1 MERNHSID
9 SLKCIMAFLIVLL
22 HTKWAFNYFAEP
34 ITRCAVPC
42 FMLISGYMM
51 AGADEN
57 RLKKGINK
65 MLKLLL
71 WSFILFAL
79 YSNAGYYL
87 KHHELIPFTVEDLFN
102 TIVFNQI
109 PFSGHLWYISSYIY
123 ILGIAIFAHKWNIWK
138 WIIAICPLLLVIGL
152 ILNAYSIVV
161 FNTDFDLFYSR
172 NFLIRCLPFYVIGL
186 IIKQKEKFLEKFS
199 KKMLLGGVILS
210 LLISYIEL
218 WLLGNKI
225 LLPLEHD
232 IYFGTYFYAICFF
245 LLFIRI
251 RQDSP
256 NWMSVIG
263 QRDSLY
269 IYILHP
275 IWCIALREVIKYMP
289 SIYMYVAPLVVLLLT
304 IATIKCLRVCRLI
317 K

>member
-1 MERNHSID
+1 
-9 SLKCIMAFLIVLL
+9 MAFLIVLL
-22 HTKWAFNYFAEP
+22 HTKWAFNYYAEP

-51 AGADEN
+51 ADADEN
-57 RLKKGINK
+57 RLKRGINK

-79 YSNAGYYL
+79 YSNAGYYF
-87 KHHELIPFTVEDLFN
+87 KHHELIPFTLEDLFN
-102 TIVFNQI
+102 TIIFNHI
-109 PFSGHLWYISSYIY
+109 PFSSHLWYISSYIY
-123 ILGIAIFAHKWNIWK
+123 ILGIAIFARKWNIWK
-138 WIIAICPLLLVIGL
+138 WIIVICPLFLVIGL

-161 FNTDFDLFYSR
+161 FNADFDLIYSR
-172 NFLIRCLPFYVIGL
+172 NFLIRCLPFYAIGL
-186 IIKQKEKFLEKFS
+186 LIRQNEKYLEIFS
-199 KKMLLGGVILS
+199 KKMLLGGVLLS
-210 LLISYIEL
+210 LLMSYVEL
-218 WLLGNKI
+218 WLLGNKK
-225 LLPLEHD
+225 LLPFEHD
-232 IYFGTYFYAICFF
+232 IYIGTYFYAIFFF
-245 LLFIRI
+245 LLFLRI

-289 SIYMYVAPLVVLLLT
+289 PIYMYVAPLVILFLT
-304 IATIKCLRVCRLI
+304 IVTIKCLRVCKII